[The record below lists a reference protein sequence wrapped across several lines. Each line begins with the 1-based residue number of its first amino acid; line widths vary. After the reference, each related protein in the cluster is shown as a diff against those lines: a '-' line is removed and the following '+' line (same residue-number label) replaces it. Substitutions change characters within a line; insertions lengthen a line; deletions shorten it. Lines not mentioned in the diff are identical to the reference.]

1 MTRPPARPDSHRF
14 NALWARVREQLARDK
29 VRREEFTLDLIP
41 RWRIFQRARQRTVL
55 LDAQVAHVAAMNATQ
70 EAVRALRE
78 SEGAA

>member
-1 MTRPPARPDSHRF
+1 MTRPPARPDPLRF

-29 VRREEFTLDLIP
+29 VWREEVTLDLIP

-55 LDAQVAHVAAMNATQ
+55 LDAQVAHVAAMNATR

>member
-29 VRREEFTLDLIP
+29 VRREELALDALP
-41 RWRIFQRARQRTVL
+41 WWKVFARARQRAAL